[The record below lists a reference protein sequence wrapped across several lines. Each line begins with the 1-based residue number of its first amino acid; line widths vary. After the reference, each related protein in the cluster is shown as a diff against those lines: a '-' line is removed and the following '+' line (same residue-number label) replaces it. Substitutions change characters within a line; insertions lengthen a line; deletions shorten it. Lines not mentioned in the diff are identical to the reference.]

1 MKFEIF
7 IAFRYLRAKRKQT
20 MVSVI
25 SAISVLGISAG
36 VMALII
42 AMSMETGIKED
53 IQAKILITT
62 PAINLLGGGNAPLQ
76 DFDKLIE
83 KIGTDPQITG
93 TAPAIFNDAYIERGP
108 QSFQKAW
115 IKGVIPSRE
124 KKVSDFFSHIIRG
137 DPHALDEKN
146 LPAAVNPSFQ
156 ESIIIGEEMARKL
169 SIAVGDTVKVIRP
182 MGKIT
187 PVGRTDSWKSLRVG
201 AIFETGLW
209 DIDAN
214 WAYVHIETA
223 RRLFNFPPDSTSVIQ
238 FKTDDLKD
246 VAQIAERI
254 RIKAG
259 DDFSAPT
266 YMEMNRQLFSAMKLE
281 KIALFLTIGLI
292 VFVASLNIVTSLI
305 MMVLDKQAD
314 ISILTAMGATPR
326 TIQKV
331 FMLQGLIIGL
341 VGTILGDILG
351 VGISWILNHYR
362 IIRLE
367 AEVYNI
373 PYIPFHIQ
381 AWDILLVSVTA
392 ILISYL
398 ATLYP
403 SRNAAR
409 LDPVEVLR
417 YE

>member
-1 MKFEIF
+1 
-7 IAFRYLRAKRKQT
+7 

-62 PAINLLGGGNAPLQ
+62 PAINLLGGGNAPLR

-83 KIGTDPQITG
+83 KIGTDPHITG
-93 TAPAIFNDAYIERGP
+93 TAPAIFNEAYIERDP

-115 IKGVIPSRE
+115 IKGIIPSRE
-124 KKVSDFFSHIIRG
+124 KNVSDFFSHIIRG
-137 DPHALDEKN
+137 DPRALDERN
-146 LPAAVNPSFQ
+146 PAAVDPSFQ
-156 ESIIIGEEMARKL
+156 ESIIIGNEMARKL
-169 SIAVGDTVKVIRP
+169 TIAVGDTVKIIRP

-238 FKTDDLKD
+238 FKTDDLKE

-254 RIKAG
+254 RAKAG

-266 YMEMNRQLFSAMKLE
+266 YMGMNRQLFAAMKLE

-341 VGTILGDILG
+341 VGTVLGDILG
-351 VGISWILNHYR
+351 VGTSWILNHYR